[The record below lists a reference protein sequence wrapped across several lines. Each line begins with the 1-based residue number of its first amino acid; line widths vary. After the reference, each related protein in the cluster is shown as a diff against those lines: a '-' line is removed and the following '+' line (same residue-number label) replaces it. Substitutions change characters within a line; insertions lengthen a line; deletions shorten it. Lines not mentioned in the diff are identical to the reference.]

1 MRRTGTVF
9 WGKKHHVSFHCKKL
23 SYLAEKKS
31 IVPSIQT
38 KMSNPTDGDD
48 IEYNDNEEN
57 ELALSEEEEQE
68 QEQNEVEN
76 MEADAEEEEEEER
89 LIKKANAKAKAK
101 AKAMDPDDDED
112 DDDSEAM
119 GWQDDDM
126 DEDDEDEMMYGDT
139 AEGDE
144 EDEEAQDVASQASSS
159 SHRSSDDDDDDDDAH
174 PHGEHYLQKL
184 DERVK
189 KDYLQEIHPES
200 FLHNYEELMSLT
212 QITRDEHYRIIDPL
226 HKTLPFLTKY
236 ERTRLLGMRA
246 KQINAGATPLVEV
259 PETMLDGQLIAE
271 RELQE
276 RKLPFVLRRP
286 LPNGT
291 FEYWRVSD
299 LELL

>member
-1 MRRTGTVF
+1 
-9 WGKKHHVSFHCKKL
+9 
-23 SYLAEKKS
+23 
-31 IVPSIQT
+31 
-38 KMSNPTDGDD
+38 MSNPRDGDD

-57 ELALSEEEEQE
+57 ELALSGEEE
-68 QEQNEVEN
+68 
-76 MEADAEEEEEEER
+76 DIEEEEEEEKEER
-89 LIKKANAKAKAK
+89 LIKKAKAKAK
-101 AKAMDPDDDED
+101 AQEDDEAEEDDED
-112 DDDSEAM
+112 DSQAM
-119 GWQDDDM
+119 DWQDDDAE
-126 DEDDEDEMMYGDT
+126 EDDEDEMMYGDT

-144 EDEEAQDVASQASSS
+144 EDEEAQDLASRASSS
-159 SHRSSDDDDDDDDAH
+159 SNRDEEDDEGEGVEEDDH
-174 PHGEHYLQKL
+174 PHGERYLQKL
-184 DERVK
+184 DERLK
-189 KDYLQEIHPES
+189 KDYLQEIHPEA
-200 FLHNYEELMSLT
+200 FLHNYEEVMSLS
-212 QITRDEHYRIIDPL
+212 QITRDENYRIIDPL